1 LPTPRRQ
8 AGKSSVIQ
16 LVPVLP
22 GLEIIGIAFLNR
34 GNQTYLCARILRV
47 KFRTSPHAAYQLD
60 HRYGLTVKPVFLS
73 RGPVFAKVKVR
84 RCNFRSMDGSGETM
98 KLILRLG
105 EPVSESQLGLALSVA
120 AVVMGLMLCAIM
132 WQSTIIG
139 SQRDV
144 IRSLW
149 SAKFGG

>member
-1 LPTPRRQ
+1 
-8 AGKSSVIQ
+8 
-16 LVPVLP
+16 
-22 GLEIIGIAFLNR
+22 
-34 GNQTYLCARILRV
+34 
-47 KFRTSPHAAYQLD
+47 
-60 HRYGLTVKPVFLS
+60 
-73 RGPVFAKVKVR
+73 
-84 RCNFRSMDGSGETM
+84 MDDSGETVRW
-98 KLILRLG
+98 ILHLR
-105 EPVSESQLGLALSVA
+105 EPVSESQLGLALTVA